1 MAAAIGSMEDT
12 NGLDAQSRRRVLLKW
27 LRKTHGWIGLWGA
40 ALGLVFG
47 VTGILLNHRAILKI
61 PAAQSQESTVQIE
74 LPNPVPQDL
83 DAMTIW
89 LQKELGFDRPP
100 ARARSEPAK
109 PVAWGDKTLKQPA
122 HWSFVFATPQNNVA
136 VDYWVGNN
144 FATAKRNQNNFFGT
158 LNNLHKGAGVGVGWV
173 LLADTLAG
181 AIILLSLTGV
191 LLWTLTN
198 RRRMLGAGVG
208 FTSLILMI
216 ALAVQML

>member
-1 MAAAIGSMEDT
+1 MGRQ
-12 NGLDAQSRRRVLLKW
+12 DAQ
-27 LRKTHGWIGLWGA
+27 A
-40 ALGLVFG
+40 ARALVFR
-47 VTGILLNHRAILKI
+47 VRN
-61 PAAQSQESTVQIE
+61 AAE
-74 LPNPVPQDL
+74 
-83 DAMTIW
+83 
-89 LQKELGFDRPP
+89 
-100 ARARSEPAK
+100 
-109 PVAWGDKTLKQPA
+109 
-122 HWSFVFATPQNNVA
+122 HVA

-198 RRRMLGAGVG
+198 RRRMLGAGIG
-208 FTSLILMI
+208 FTSLILMV